1 MRCPKPNGR
10 ERNGTSTKYGAKDRR
25 DYTDQ
30 RTPPIVV
37 RKHHGV
43 DLTREFSGN
52 GINEERAAKPRAT
65 RSSLVSCN
73 VR

>member
-1 MRCPKPNGR
+1 MEIAAEVSLGWASNSRLDALPKTNGG

-43 DLTREFSGN
+43 GLTPELSC
-52 GINEERAAKPRAT
+52 ER
-65 RSSLVSCN
+65 VN
-73 VR
+73 